1 MADGSITIDARL
13 NKKGA
18 ESDLKALQAKV
29 KSTSKQIGDLDK
41 QLNSAQTKRS
51 ALGDSLNQA
60 RQNADDTAVA
70 LEKVNA
76 QLENVKKSHLADIK
90 SEYPGLSDS
99 KVQDVLKSRMEGETS
114 LLNQNQKL
122 LDDLEKQ
129 DAKVAEI
136 ESDYNAQGDAIS
148 GLQKRHAALTAQLN
162 QENDAVNQQKSLIQH
177 LSGEDDMQAYFNKQ
191 ADAIESSFAKIEN
204 RQNKAY
210 GTVDESAT
218 QHAERIVADTKKAV
232 NAQDKAAQAAE
243 NRAARERAAAKSPK
257 GSSVPASS
265 SSAGLL
271 SGRITGLNKAL
282 SGTLNNALRTVGGLG
297 ARVFDTLQRAVDGL
311 RAKLTQSSKNL
322 AKFRN
327 RLMSIV
333 SGALVFNLISAGLR
347 KTTEWMGSAAL
358 SSATLRAALGNL
370 QGAASTAAAPLLQAI
385 LPALTAIANA
395 AATAFYYIAQ
405 LVSFLTGKSIGAS
418 KSAAKAM
425 GKYAKAAK
433 SAGSAADGALAK
445 FDELDVL
452 DKNSG
457 GGAGAITPNYDFN
470 TDNPFLD
477 EILQA
482 IKDGDWYG
490 VGQLI
495 GEKLRD
501 SLNTI
506 PWPDIQDKARA
517 WATNIANCIN
527 GFIEVPGLWEAIG
540 HTVAQG
546 LNTALIF
553 ADTLMQGIHWDSLG
567 AGIARGLTTAVAELD
582 WPLLGRVLTDGMRAA
597 ILTLYGF
604 VQTYTGWADLGN
616 SIAACI
622 NSAIANIPWMEA
634 GLGLSGFV
642 IGLLNTLIAAVQ
654 GTDWTTLGQNIVSMI
669 GAIDWVGLF
678 SAMGTLAIDVLQAIN
693 GIIDQVDWGAVGQ
706 KIMECIEAVDWAG
719 ILSQLG
725 EIINNLW
732 PMLMT
737 IIGASLLPIIGGF
750 VIDSVLAEL
759 SKQVGI
765 MGVQLLGKIAG
776 WIVGTMLPTIL
787 SGLTALI
794 TAIVSAIG
802 LWPATIIAVLLILGA
817 AVFACLAAHWD
828 EIKQKLGETLDNLQ
842 EKVHSAGE
850 KIKEIWDALWLV
862 VKLIGMQLWEDIT
875 QGWND
880 FWTNIGTALDSA
892 AADIQQGWN
901 DAWTAVSDFVS
912 DIWEGITD
920 TIETAINGIIG
931 LVNGMISAIVG
942 GVNGVISVLNGFG
955 FDVPEWAQ
963 DKLGVERVGFNIDP
977 ITAPQIPYLAQ
988 GAVIPA
994 NHEFL
999 AVLGDQTNGTNIEA
1013 PLATIQQAL
1022 AEVMEAYT
1030 GQQDITI
1037 KFAASGGLE
1046 QLVRL
1051 LKPYIDKEENRRGA
1065 KLVTGGVY

>member
-90 SEYPGLSDS
+90 SDYPGLSDS

-257 GSSVPASS
+257 GSSVPGSS

-322 AKFRN
+322 ASFRN

-370 QGAASTAAAPLLQAI
+370 QGAASTAAAPLLQAL
-385 LPALTAIANA
+385 LPALAAIANA

-501 SLNTI
+501 SLNAI

-597 ILTLYGF
+597 ILTLYSF

-642 IGLLNTLIAAVQ
+642 VGLLHTLIATVQ
-654 GTDWTTLGQNIVSMI
+654 GTDWTALGQNIVSMVS
-669 GAIDWVGLF
+669 AIDWVGLF
-678 SAMGTLAIDVLQAIN
+678 SSMGTLAIDVLQAIN
-693 GIIDQVDWGAVGQ
+693 GILDQVDWGAVGQ
-706 KIMECIEAVDWAG
+706 KIMECLEAVDWAG

-725 EIINNLW
+725 EIINNNW
-732 PMLMT
+732 PLLLA
-737 IIGASLLPIIGGF
+737 ILGAAILPQISTF
-750 VIDSVLAEL
+750 
-759 SKQVGI
+759 
-765 MGVQLLGKIAG
+765 
-776 WIVGTMLPTIL
+776 IL
-787 SGLTALI
+787 STVLGTVLNALAVFI
-794 TAIVSAIG
+794 ASVVASIG
-802 LWPATIIAVLLILGA
+802 LWPLLLVA
-817 AVFACLAAHWD
+817 AVSVILAAIIETLRKHGD
-828 EIKQKLGETLDNLQ
+828 DIRAGVDKFGETIADIIR
-842 EKVHSAGE
+842 SAGE

-942 GVNGVISVLNGFG
+942 GVNGVIGVLNGFG

-963 DKLGVERVGFNIDP
+963 DKLGVERVGFNINP

-1037 KFAASGGLE
+1037 RFAGDLA
-1046 QLVRL
+1046 QLARV

>member
-90 SEYPGLSDS
+90 SDYPGLSDS

-257 GSSVPASS
+257 GSSVPGSS

-322 AKFRN
+322 ASFRN

-418 KSAAKAM
+418 QGAAKAM

-452 DKNSG
+452 DKNSGG

-501 SLNTI
+501 SLNAI
-506 PWPDIQDKARA
+506 PWPDIQDKART

-527 GFIEVPGLWEAIG
+527 GFIEVPGLWEAVG

-567 AGIARGLTTAVAELD
+567 AGLARGITTAVAELD

-597 ILTLYGF
+597 ILTLYSF

-642 IGLLNTLIAAVQ
+642 VGLLHTLIATVQ
-654 GTDWTTLGQNIVSMI
+654 GTDWTALGQNIVSMVS
-669 GAIDWVGLF
+669 AIDWVGLF

-693 GIIDQVDWGAVGQ
+693 GILDQVDWGAVGQ

-725 EIINNLW
+725 EIINNNW
-732 PMLMT
+732 PLLLA
-737 IIGASLLPIIGGF
+737 ILGAALLPQISTF
-750 VIDSVLAEL
+750 
-759 SKQVGI
+759 
-765 MGVQLLGKIAG
+765 
-776 WIVGTMLPTIL
+776 IL
-787 SGLTALI
+787 STVLGAVLNALAVFI
-794 TAIVSAIG
+794 ASVVASIG
-802 LWPATIIAVLLILGA
+802 LWPLLLVA
-817 AVFACLAAHWD
+817 AVSVILAAIIETLRKHGD
-828 EIKQKLGETLDNLQ
+828 DIRAGVDKFGETIADIIR
-842 EKVHSAGE
+842 SAGE
-850 KIKEIWDALWLV
+850 KVKEIWNGLWLT

-931 LVNGMISAIVG
+931 LVNGMISAIVD
-942 GVNGVISVLNGFG
+942 GVNGVIGVLNGFG

-963 DKLGVERVGFNIDP
+963 DKLGVGRVGFNIDP

-1037 KFAASGGLE
+1037 RFAGDLA
-1046 QLVRL
+1046 QLARV

>member
-122 LDDLEKQ
+122 LNDLEKQ

-218 QHAERIVADTKKAV
+218 QHAERIVAETQKAV

-243 NRAARERAAAKSPK
+243 SRAAREHAIAAKSPK
-257 GSSVPASS
+257 GSSVPGSS
-265 SSAGLL
+265 GSAGLL

-282 SGTLNNALRTVGGLG
+282 SGTLNNALRTVGGIG
-297 ARVFDTLQRAVDGL
+297 TRVFGTLQQAVDGL

-358 SSATLRAALGNL
+358 SSATLRAALGSL

-418 KSAAKAM
+418 QSAAKAM

-501 SLNTI
+501 SLNAI

-597 ILTLYGF
+597 ILTLYSF

-642 IGLLNTLIAAVQ
+642 VGLLHTLIATVQ
-654 GTDWTTLGQNIVSMI
+654 GTDWTALGQNIVSMVS
-669 GAIDWVGLF
+669 AIDWVGLF

-693 GIIDQVDWGAVGQ
+693 GILGQVDWGAVGQ
-706 KIMECIEAVDWAG
+706 KIMDCIEAVDWAG

-725 EIINNLW
+725 EIINNNW
-732 PMLMT
+732 PLLLA
-737 IIGASLLPIIGGF
+737 ILGAALLPQISTFI
-750 VIDSVLAEL
+750 L
-759 SKQVGI
+759 ST
-765 MGVQLLGKIAG
+765 LLGAVLNALAVFIAS
-776 WIVGTMLPTIL
+776 VVA
-787 SGLTALI
+787 S
-794 TAIVSAIG
+794 IG
-802 LWPATIIAVLLILGA
+802 LWPLLLVA
-817 AVFACLAAHWD
+817 AVSVILAAIIETLRKHGD
-828 EIKQKLGETLDNLQ
+828 DIRAGVDKFGETIADIIR
-842 EKVHSAGE
+842 SAGE
-850 KIKEIWDALWLV
+850 KVKEIWNGLWLT

-880 FWTNIGTALDSA
+880 FWANIGTALDSA

-942 GVNGVISVLNGFG
+942 GVNGVIGVLNGFG

-1037 KFAASGGLE
+1037 RFAGDLA
-1046 QLVRL
+1046 QLARV

>member
-90 SEYPGLSDS
+90 SDYPGLSDS

-148 GLQKRHAALTAQLN
+148 GLQKRHAALTSQLN

-257 GSSVPASS
+257 GSSVPGSS
-265 SSAGLL
+265 SSARLL

-297 ARVFDTLQRAVDGL
+297 ARVFDTLQRAIDGL

-501 SLNTI
+501 SLNAI

-597 ILTLYGF
+597 ILTLYSF

-642 IGLLNTLIAAVQ
+642 VGLLHTLIATVQ
-654 GTDWTTLGQNIVSMI
+654 GTDWTALGQNIVSMVS
-669 GAIDWVGLF
+669 AIDWVGLF

-693 GIIDQVDWGAVGQ
+693 SILDQVDWDAVGQ
-706 KIMECIEAVDWAG
+706 KIMACIEVVDWAG

-725 EIINNLW
+725 EIINNNW
-732 PMLMT
+732 PLLLA
-737 IIGASLLPIIGGF
+737 ILGAALLPQISTF
-750 VIDSVLAEL
+750 
-759 SKQVGI
+759 
-765 MGVQLLGKIAG
+765 
-776 WIVGTMLPTIL
+776 IL
-787 SGLTALI
+787 STVLGTVLNALAVFI
-794 TAIVSAIG
+794 ASVVASIG
-802 LWPATIIAVLLILGA
+802 LWPLLLVA
-817 AVFACLAAHWD
+817 AVSVILAAIIETLRKHGD
-828 EIKQKLGETLDNLQ
+828 DIRAGVDKFGETIADIIR
-842 EKVHSAGE
+842 SAGE
-850 KIKEIWDALWLV
+850 KVKEIWNGLWLT

-931 LVNGMISAIVG
+931 LVNSMISAIVG

-1037 KFAASGGLE
+1037 RFAGDLA
-1046 QLVRL
+1046 QLARV

>member
-218 QHAERIVADTKKAV
+218 QHAERIVAETQKAV

-243 NRAARERAAAKSPK
+243 SRAAREHAIAAKSPK
-257 GSSVPASS
+257 GSSVPGSS
-265 SSAGLL
+265 GSAGLL

-297 ARVFDTLQRAVDGL
+297 ARVFGTLQRAVDGL

-347 KTTEWMGSAAL
+347 KITEWMGSAAL

-418 KSAAKAM
+418 QSASKAM

-452 DKNSG
+452 DKNNG

-477 EILQA
+477 EIMQA

-501 SLNTI
+501 SLNAI

-517 WATNIANCIN
+517 WAANIANCIN

-553 ADTLMQGIHWDSLG
+553 ADTLVQGIHWDSLG

-597 ILTLYGF
+597 ILTLYSF
-604 VQTYTGWADLGN
+604 VQTYTGWADLGS

-642 IGLLNTLIAAVQ
+642 VGLLHTLIATVQ
-654 GTDWTTLGQNIVSMI
+654 GTDWTALGQNIVSMVS
-669 GAIDWVGLF
+669 AIDWVGLF

-693 GIIDQVDWGAVGQ
+693 GILNQVDWGAVGQ

-719 ILSQLG
+719 VLSQLG
-725 EIINNLW
+725 EIINNNW
-732 PMLMT
+732 PLLLA
-737 IIGASLLPIIGGF
+737 ILGAALLPQISTF
-750 VIDSVLAEL
+750 
-759 SKQVGI
+759 
-765 MGVQLLGKIAG
+765 
-776 WIVGTMLPTIL
+776 IL
-787 SGLTALI
+787 STVLGAVLNALAVFI
-794 TAIVSAIG
+794 ASVVASIG
-802 LWPATIIAVLLILGA
+802 LWPLLLVA
-817 AVFACLAAHWD
+817 AVSVILAAIIETLRKHGD
-828 EIKQKLGETLDNLQ
+828 DIRAGVDKFGETIADIIR
-842 EKVHSAGE
+842 SAGE
-850 KIKEIWDALWLV
+850 KVKEIWNGLWLT

-892 AADIQQGWN
+892 VADIQQGWN

-931 LVNGMISAIVG
+931 LVNGMISAIVD
-942 GVNGVISVLNGFG
+942 GVNGVIGVLNGFG

-1037 KFAASGGLE
+1037 RFAGDLA
-1046 QLVRL
+1046 QLARV

>member
-90 SEYPGLSDS
+90 SDYPGLSDS

-148 GLQKRHAALTAQLN
+148 GLQKRHAALTSQLN

-257 GSSVPASS
+257 GSSVPGSS
-265 SSAGLL
+265 SSARLL

-370 QGAASTAAAPLLQAI
+370 QGAASTAAAPLLQAL

-501 SLNTI
+501 SLNAI
-506 PWPDIQDKARA
+506 PWPDIHDKARA

-527 GFIEVPGLWEAIG
+527 GFIEVPGLWEAVG

-567 AGIARGLTTAVAELD
+567 AGLARGITTAVAELD

-597 ILTLYGF
+597 ILTLYSF

-642 IGLLNTLIAAVQ
+642 VGLLHTLIATVQ
-654 GTDWTTLGQNIVSMI
+654 GTDWTALGQNIVSMVS
-669 GAIDWVGLF
+669 AIDWVGLF

-693 GIIDQVDWGAVGQ
+693 GILDQVDWGAVGQ
-706 KIMECIEAVDWAG
+706 KIMECIEVVDWAG

-725 EIINNLW
+725 EIINNNW
-732 PMLMT
+732 PLLLA
-737 IIGASLLPIIGGF
+737 ILGAALLPQISTF
-750 VIDSVLAEL
+750 
-759 SKQVGI
+759 
-765 MGVQLLGKIAG
+765 
-776 WIVGTMLPTIL
+776 IL
-787 SGLTALI
+787 STVLGTVLNALAVFI
-794 TAIVSAIG
+794 ASVVASIG
-802 LWPATIIAVLLILGA
+802 LWPLLLVA
-817 AVFACLAAHWD
+817 AVSVILAAIIETLRKHGD
-828 EIKQKLGETLDNLQ
+828 DIRAGVDKFGETIADIIR
-842 EKVHSAGE
+842 SAGE
-850 KIKEIWDALWLV
+850 KVKEIWNGLWLT

-912 DIWEGITD
+912 DIWQGITD

-931 LVNGMISAIVG
+931 LVNSMISAIVG

-988 GAVIPA
+988 GTVIPA

-1037 KFAASGGLE
+1037 RFAGDLA
-1046 QLVRL
+1046 QLARV

>member
-1 MADGSITIDARL
+1 MAENTIVIDARI

-18 ESDLKALQAKV
+18 EADLKSLQASAKNTAARI
-29 KSTSKQIGDLDK
+29 KDLGKQI
-41 QLNSAQTKRS
+41 NTAQTTRNKLKDQLD
-51 ALGDSLNQA
+51 AA
-60 RQNADDTAVA
+60 TKTADETAVA
-70 LEKVNA
+70 LDKINA
-76 QLENVKKSHLADIK
+76 RLDAAQHSKFGITSEEDVQLSNQLAAKLQQQDDKAGSIRANY
-90 SEYPGLSDS
+90 EA
-99 KVQDVLKSRMEGETS
+99 QDVALRN
-114 LLNQNQKL
+114 LQ
-122 LDDLEKQ
+122 
-129 DAKVAEI
+129 
-136 ESDYNAQGDAIS
+136 AQ
-148 GLQKRHAALTAQLN
+148 HTALTAQLD
-162 QENDAVNQQKSLIQH
+162 QENTAVERQKDLIQH
-177 LSGEDDMQAYFNKQ
+177 ITGDDEMQKYFNKQ
-191 ADAIESSFAKIEN
+191 AAAVEESFSKIEE

-210 GTVDESAT
+210 GTADETAT

-243 NRAARERAAAKSPK
+243 NRAARERAAAAGTSSPAK
-257 GSSVPASS
+257 PTSGSPLRGA
-265 SSAGLL
+265 
-271 SGRITGLNKAL
+271 SGRVGSLTRAL
-282 SGTLNNALRTVGGLG
+282 SGALSNALRTVGGLG
-297 ARVFDTLQRAVDGL
+297 ARVFGTLQRAVDGV

-322 AKFRN
+322 ASFRN
-327 RLMSIV
+327 RLMGIV
-333 SGALVFNLISAGLR
+333 SGALVFNLISVGLR
-347 KTTEWMGSAAL
+347 KATEWMGSAAL

-370 QGAASTAAAPLLQAI
+370 QGAASTAAAPLLQAL

-405 LVSFLTGKSIGAS
+405 LVAFLTGKSIGAS

-501 SLNTI
+501 SLNAI

-597 ILTLYGF
+597 ILTLYSF
-604 VQTYTGWADLGN
+604 VQTYEGWADLGN
-616 SIAACI
+616 SIAACL
-622 NSAIANIPWMEA
+622 NSAIANIPWTEA

-642 IGLLNTLIAAVQ
+642 IGLLNTLIATVQ
-654 GTDWTTLGQNIVSMI
+654 GTDWTVLGQNIVSMI
-669 GAIDWVGLF
+669 SAIDWAGLF
-678 SAMGTLAIDVLQAIN
+678 STLSTLALSILEAANNIL
-693 GIIDQVDWGAVGQ
+693 GQVDWNAVGE
-706 KIMECIEAVDWAG
+706 KIKECLEAVDWAG

-725 EIINNLW
+725 EFINNNW
-732 PMLMT
+732 PLLLAVL
-737 IIGASLLPIIGGF
+737 GAALLPQISTF
-750 VIDSVLAEL
+750 
-759 SKQVGI
+759 
-765 MGVQLLGKIAG
+765 
-776 WIVGTMLPTIL
+776 IL
-787 SGLTALI
+787 STVLGAVLTALAGFI
-794 TAIVSAIG
+794 ASVVAAIG
-802 LWPATIIAVLLILGA
+802 LWPLLLVTAVSVILVAII
-817 AVFACLAAHWD
+817 
-828 EIKQKLGETLDNLQ
+828 ETLRKHGDDIRTGVDKFGENIADIIR
-842 EKVHSAGE
+842 SAGE
-850 KIKEIWDALWLV
+850 KVKEIWNGLWLT
-862 VKLIGMQLWEDIT
+862 VKLIGMQLWEDIQ

-931 LVNGMISAIVG
+931 LVNGMISAIVA
-942 GVNGVISVLNGFG
+942 GVNGVIGVLNGFG

-963 DKLGVERVGFNIDP
+963 DKLGVGRVGFNIDP

-1037 KFAASGGLE
+1037 RFAGDLA
-1046 QLVRL
+1046 QLARV

>member
-162 QENDAVNQQKSLIQH
+162 QEKDAVNQQKSLIQH

-218 QHAERIVADTKKAV
+218 QHAERIVAETQKAV

-243 NRAARERAAAKSPK
+243 SRAAREHAIAAKSPK
-257 GSSVPASS
+257 GSSVPGSS
-265 SSAGLL
+265 GSAGLL

-297 ARVFDTLQRAVDGL
+297 ARVFGTLQRAVDGL

-347 KTTEWMGSAAL
+347 KITEWMGSAAL

-418 KSAAKAM
+418 QSAAKAM

-477 EILQA
+477 EIMQA

-501 SLNTI
+501 SLNAI

-553 ADTLMQGIHWDSLG
+553 ADTLAQGIHWNSLG

-597 ILTLYGF
+597 ILTLYSF
-604 VQTYTGWADLGN
+604 VQTYAGWADLGN

-642 IGLLNTLIAAVQ
+642 IGLLNTLIATVQ
-654 GTDWTTLGQNIVSMI
+654 GTDWTALGQNIVSMVST
-669 GAIDWVGLF
+669 IDWVGLF

-693 GIIDQVDWGAVGQ
+693 GILDQVDWGAVGQ
-706 KIMECIEAVDWAG
+706 KIIECIEAVDWAG

-725 EIINNLW
+725 EIINNNW
-732 PMLMT
+732 PLLLA
-737 IIGASLLPIIGGF
+737 ILGAALLPQISTF
-750 VIDSVLAEL
+750 
-759 SKQVGI
+759 
-765 MGVQLLGKIAG
+765 
-776 WIVGTMLPTIL
+776 IL
-787 SGLTALI
+787 STVLGTVLNALAVFI
-794 TAIVSAIG
+794 ASVVASIG
-802 LWPATIIAVLLILGA
+802 LWPLLLVA
-817 AVFACLAAHWD
+817 AVSVILAAIIETLRKHGD
-828 EIKQKLGETLDNLQ
+828 DIRAGVDKFGETIADIIR
-842 EKVHSAGE
+842 SAGE

-931 LVNGMISAIVG
+931 LVNSMISAIVG
-942 GVNGVISVLNGFG
+942 GVNGVIGVLNGFG

-1037 KFAASGGLE
+1037 RFAGDLA
-1046 QLVRL
+1046 QLARV

>member
-122 LDDLEKQ
+122 LNDLEKQ

-218 QHAERIVADTKKAV
+218 QHAERIVAETQKAV

-243 NRAARERAAAKSPK
+243 SRAAREHAIAAKSPK
-257 GSSVPASS
+257 GSSVPGSS
-265 SSAGLL
+265 GSAGLL

-282 SGTLNNALRTVGGLG
+282 SGTLNNALRTVGGIG
-297 ARVFDTLQRAVDGL
+297 TRVFGTLQQAVDGL

-358 SSATLRAALGNL
+358 SSATLRAALGSL

-418 KSAAKAM
+418 QSAAKAM

-501 SLNTI
+501 SLNAI

-597 ILTLYGF
+597 ILALYSF

-642 IGLLNTLIAAVQ
+642 VGLLHTLIATVQ
-654 GTDWTTLGQNIVSMI
+654 GTDWTALGQNIVSMVST
-669 GAIDWVGLF
+669 IDWVGLF

-693 GIIDQVDWGAVGQ
+693 GILDQVDWGAVGQ

-725 EIINNLW
+725 EIINNNW
-732 PMLMT
+732 PLLLA
-737 IIGASLLPIIGGF
+737 ILGAALLPQISTF
-750 VIDSVLAEL
+750 
-759 SKQVGI
+759 
-765 MGVQLLGKIAG
+765 
-776 WIVGTMLPTIL
+776 IL
-787 SGLTALI
+787 STVLGAVLNALAVFI
-794 TAIVSAIG
+794 ASVVASIG
-802 LWPATIIAVLLILGA
+802 LWPLLLVA
-817 AVFACLAAHWD
+817 AVSVILAAIIETLRKHGD
-828 EIKQKLGETLDNLQ
+828 DIRAGVDKFGETIADIIR
-842 EKVHSAGE
+842 SAGE
-850 KIKEIWDALWLV
+850 KVKEIWNGLWLT

-892 AADIQQGWN
+892 VADIQRGWN

-942 GVNGVISVLNGFG
+942 GVNGVIGVLNGFG

-1037 KFAASGGLE
+1037 RFAGDLA
-1046 QLVRL
+1046 QLARV

>member
-122 LDDLEKQ
+122 LNDLEKQ

-218 QHAERIVADTKKAV
+218 QHAERIVAETQKAV
-232 NAQDKAAQAAE
+232 SAQDKAAQAAE
-243 NRAARERAAAKSPK
+243 SRAAREHAIAAKSPK
-257 GSSVPASS
+257 GSSVPGSS
-265 SSAGLL
+265 GPAGLL

-282 SGTLNNALRTVGGLG
+282 SGTINNALRTVGGLG
-297 ARVFDTLQRAVDGL
+297 ARVFGTLQRAVDGL

-347 KTTEWMGSAAL
+347 KITEWMGSAAL

-370 QGAASTAAAPLLQAI
+370 QGAASTAAAPLLQALI
-385 LPALTAIANA
+385 PALTAIANA

-418 KSAAKAM
+418 QSAAKAM
-425 GKYAKAAK
+425 SKYAKAAK

-477 EILQA
+477 EIMQA
-482 IKDGDWYG
+482 VKDGDWYG

-501 SLNTI
+501 SLNAI

-597 ILTLYGF
+597 ILTLYSF

-622 NSAIANIPWMEA
+622 NSAIANIPWTEA

-642 IGLLNTLIAAVQ
+642 VGLLHTLIATVQ
-654 GTDWTTLGQNIVSMI
+654 GTDWTALGQNIVSMVST
-669 GAIDWVGLF
+669 IDWVGLF

-693 GIIDQVDWGAVGQ
+693 GILDQVDWGAVGQ

-725 EIINNLW
+725 EIINNNW
-732 PMLMT
+732 PLLLA
-737 IIGASLLPIIGGF
+737 ILGAALLPQISTF
-750 VIDSVLAEL
+750 
-759 SKQVGI
+759 
-765 MGVQLLGKIAG
+765 
-776 WIVGTMLPTIL
+776 IL
-787 SGLTALI
+787 STVLGAVLNALAVFI
-794 TAIVSAIG
+794 ASVVASIG
-802 LWPATIIAVLLILGA
+802 LWPLLLVA
-817 AVFACLAAHWD
+817 AVSVILAAIIETLRKHGD
-828 EIKQKLGETLDNLQ
+828 DIRAGVDKFGETIADIIR
-842 EKVHSAGE
+842 SAGE
-850 KIKEIWDALWLV
+850 KVKEIWNGLWLT

-880 FWTNIGTALDSA
+880 FWINIGTALDSA
-892 AADIQQGWN
+892 VADIQRGWN

-942 GVNGVISVLNGFG
+942 GVNGVIGVLNGFG

-1037 KFAASGGLE
+1037 RFAGDLA
-1046 QLVRL
+1046 QLARV

>member
-129 DAKVAEI
+129 DTKVAEI

-210 GTVDESAT
+210 GTIDESAT

-257 GSSVPASS
+257 GSSVPGSS

-418 KSAAKAM
+418 QSAAKAM

-495 GEKLRD
+495 GERLRD
-501 SLNTI
+501 SLNAI

-546 LNTALIF
+546 LNTALTF

-567 AGIARGLTTAVAELD
+567 AGLARGLTTAVAELD

-597 ILTLYGF
+597 ILTLYSF

-642 IGLLNTLIAAVQ
+642 VGLLHTLIATVQ
-654 GTDWTTLGQNIVSMI
+654 GTDWTALGQNIVSMVS
-669 GAIDWVGLF
+669 AIDWVGLF

-693 GIIDQVDWGAVGQ
+693 GILDQVDWGAVGQ

-725 EIINNLW
+725 EIINNNW
-732 PMLMT
+732 PLLLA
-737 IIGASLLPIIGGF
+737 ILGAALLPQISTF
-750 VIDSVLAEL
+750 
-759 SKQVGI
+759 
-765 MGVQLLGKIAG
+765 
-776 WIVGTMLPTIL
+776 IL
-787 SGLTALI
+787 STVLGTVLNALAVFI
-794 TAIVSAIG
+794 ASVVASIG
-802 LWPATIIAVLLILGA
+802 LWPLLLVA
-817 AVFACLAAHWD
+817 AVSVILAAIIETLRKHGD
-828 EIKQKLGETLDNLQ
+828 DIRAGVDKFGETIADIIR
-842 EKVHSAGE
+842 SAGE
-850 KIKEIWDALWLV
+850 KIKAIWDALWLV
-862 VKLIGMQLWEDIT
+862 VKLIGMQLWEDIQ

-1037 KFAASGGLE
+1037 RFAGDLA
-1046 QLVRL
+1046 QLARV

>member
-90 SEYPGLSDS
+90 SDYPGLSDS

-257 GSSVPASS
+257 GSSVPGSS

-322 AKFRN
+322 ASFRN

-370 QGAASTAAAPLLQAI
+370 QGAASTAAAPLLQAL

-501 SLNTI
+501 SLNAI
-506 PWPDIQDKARA
+506 PWPDIHDKARA

-527 GFIEVPGLWEAIG
+527 GFIEVPGLWEAVG

-567 AGIARGLTTAVAELD
+567 AGLARGITTAVAELD

-597 ILTLYGF
+597 ILTLYSF

-642 IGLLNTLIAAVQ
+642 VGLLHTLIATVQ
-654 GTDWTTLGQNIVSMI
+654 GTDWTALGQNIVSMVS
-669 GAIDWVGLF
+669 AIDWVGLF

-693 GIIDQVDWGAVGQ
+693 SILDQVDWDAVGQ
-706 KIMECIEAVDWAG
+706 KIMACIEVVDWAG

-732 PMLMT
+732 PLLLA
-737 IIGASLLPIIGGF
+737 ILGAALLPQISTF
-750 VIDSVLAEL
+750 
-759 SKQVGI
+759 
-765 MGVQLLGKIAG
+765 
-776 WIVGTMLPTIL
+776 IL
-787 SGLTALI
+787 STVLGTVLNALAVFI
-794 TAIVSAIG
+794 ASVVASIG
-802 LWPATIIAVLLILGA
+802 LWPLLLVA
-817 AVFACLAAHWD
+817 AVSVILAAIIETLRKHGD
-828 EIKQKLGETLDNLQ
+828 DIRAGVDKFGETIADIIR
-842 EKVHSAGE
+842 SAGE
-850 KIKEIWDALWLV
+850 KVKEIWNGLWLT

-931 LVNGMISAIVG
+931 LVNSMISAIVG

-1037 KFAASGGLE
+1037 RFAGDLA
-1046 QLVRL
+1046 QLARV

>member
-162 QENDAVNQQKSLIQH
+162 QEKDAVNQQKSLIQH

-218 QHAERIVADTKKAV
+218 QHAERIVAETQKAV

-243 NRAARERAAAKSPK
+243 SRAAREHAIAAKSPK
-257 GSSVPASS
+257 GSSVPGSS
-265 SSAGLL
+265 GSAGLL

-297 ARVFDTLQRAVDGL
+297 ARVFGTLQRAVDGL

-347 KTTEWMGSAAL
+347 KITEWMGSAAL

-418 KSAAKAM
+418 QSAAKAM

-477 EILQA
+477 EIMQA
-482 IKDGDWYG
+482 IKDSDWYG

-501 SLNTI
+501 SLNAI

-597 ILTLYGF
+597 ILTLYSF

-622 NSAIANIPWMEA
+622 NSAIANIPWTEA

-642 IGLLNTLIAAVQ
+642 VGLLHTLIATVQ
-654 GTDWTTLGQNIVSMI
+654 GTDWTALGQNIVSMVST
-669 GAIDWVGLF
+669 IDWVGLF

-693 GIIDQVDWGAVGQ
+693 GILDQVDWGAVGQ

-725 EIINNLW
+725 EIINNNW
-732 PMLMT
+732 PLLLA
-737 IIGASLLPIIGGF
+737 ILGAALLPQISTF
-750 VIDSVLAEL
+750 
-759 SKQVGI
+759 
-765 MGVQLLGKIAG
+765 
-776 WIVGTMLPTIL
+776 IL
-787 SGLTALI
+787 STVLGAVLNALAVFI
-794 TAIVSAIG
+794 ASVVASIG
-802 LWPATIIAVLLILGA
+802 LWPLLLVA
-817 AVFACLAAHWD
+817 AVSVILAAIIETLRKHGD
-828 EIKQKLGETLDNLQ
+828 DIRAGVDKFGETIADIIR
-842 EKVHSAGE
+842 SAGE
-850 KIKEIWDALWLV
+850 KVKEIWNGLWLT

-892 AADIQQGWN
+892 VADIQQGWN

-931 LVNGMISAIVG
+931 LVNGMISAIVD
-942 GVNGVISVLNGFG
+942 GVNGVIGVLNGFG

-1037 KFAASGGLE
+1037 RFAGDLA
-1046 QLVRL
+1046 QLARV

>member
-70 LEKVNA
+70 LEKVNV

-129 DAKVAEI
+129 DTKVAEI

-210 GTVDESAT
+210 GTIDESAT

-257 GSSVPASS
+257 GSSVPGSS

-311 RAKLTQSSKNL
+311 RAKLTQSNKNL
-322 AKFRN
+322 ASFRN

-457 GGAGAITPNYDFN
+457 GGAGAITPNYDFS

-501 SLNTI
+501 SLNAI

-567 AGIARGLTTAVAELD
+567 AGLARGLTTAVAELD

-597 ILTLYGF
+597 ILTLYSF

-642 IGLLNTLIAAVQ
+642 VGLLHTLIATVQ
-654 GTDWTTLGQNIVSMI
+654 GTDWTALGQNIVSMVS
-669 GAIDWVGLF
+669 AIDWVGLF

-693 GIIDQVDWGAVGQ
+693 GILDQVDWGAVGQ

-725 EIINNLW
+725 EIINNNW
-732 PMLMT
+732 PLLLA
-737 IIGASLLPIIGGF
+737 ILGAALLPQISTF
-750 VIDSVLAEL
+750 
-759 SKQVGI
+759 
-765 MGVQLLGKIAG
+765 
-776 WIVGTMLPTIL
+776 IL
-787 SGLTALI
+787 STVLGTVLNALAVFI
-794 TAIVSAIG
+794 ASVVASIG
-802 LWPATIIAVLLILGA
+802 LWPLLLVA
-817 AVFACLAAHWD
+817 AVSVILAAIIETLRKHGD
-828 EIKQKLGETLDNLQ
+828 DIRAGVDKFGETIADIIR
-842 EKVHSAGE
+842 SAGE

-931 LVNGMISAIVG
+931 LVNSMISAIVG
-942 GVNGVISVLNGFG
+942 GVNGVIGVLNGFG

-1037 KFAASGGLE
+1037 RFAGDLA
-1046 QLVRL
+1046 QLARV

>member
-90 SEYPGLSDS
+90 SDYPGLSDS

-148 GLQKRHAALTAQLN
+148 GLQKRHAALTSQLN

-257 GSSVPASS
+257 GSSVPGSS
-265 SSAGLL
+265 SSARLL

-501 SLNTI
+501 SLNAI

-597 ILTLYGF
+597 ILTLYSF

-642 IGLLNTLIAAVQ
+642 VGLLHTLIATVQ
-654 GTDWTTLGQNIVSMI
+654 GTDWTALGQNIVSMVS
-669 GAIDWVGLF
+669 AIDWVGLF

-693 GIIDQVDWGAVGQ
+693 SILDQVDWDAVGQ
-706 KIMECIEAVDWAG
+706 KIMECIEVVDWAG

-725 EIINNLW
+725 EIINNNW
-732 PMLMT
+732 PLLLA
-737 IIGASLLPIIGGF
+737 ILGAALLPQISTF
-750 VIDSVLAEL
+750 
-759 SKQVGI
+759 
-765 MGVQLLGKIAG
+765 
-776 WIVGTMLPTIL
+776 IL
-787 SGLTALI
+787 STVLGTVLNALAVFI
-794 TAIVSAIG
+794 ASVVASIG
-802 LWPATIIAVLLILGA
+802 LWPLLLVA
-817 AVFACLAAHWD
+817 AVSVILAAIIETLRKHGD
-828 EIKQKLGETLDNLQ
+828 DIRAGVDKFGETIADIIR
-842 EKVHSAGE
+842 SAGE
-850 KIKEIWDALWLV
+850 KVKEIWNGLWLT

-931 LVNGMISAIVG
+931 LVNSMISAIVG

-988 GAVIPA
+988 GTVIPA

-1037 KFAASGGLE
+1037 RFAGDLA
-1046 QLVRL
+1046 QLARV

>member
-162 QENDAVNQQKSLIQH
+162 QEKDAVNQQKSLIQH

-218 QHAERIVADTKKAV
+218 QHAERIVAETQKAV

-243 NRAARERAAAKSPK
+243 SRAAREHAIAAKSPK
-257 GSSVPASS
+257 GSSVPGSS
-265 SSAGLL
+265 GSAGLL

-297 ARVFDTLQRAVDGL
+297 ARVFGTLQRAVDGL

-347 KTTEWMGSAAL
+347 KITEWMGSAAL

-418 KSAAKAM
+418 QSAAKAM

-477 EILQA
+477 EIMQA

-501 SLNTI
+501 SLNAI

-597 ILTLYGF
+597 ILTLYSF

-622 NSAIANIPWMEA
+622 NSAIANIPWTEA

-642 IGLLNTLIAAVQ
+642 VGLLHTLIATVQ
-654 GTDWTTLGQNIVSMI
+654 GTDWTALGQNIVSMVS
-669 GAIDWVGLF
+669 AIDWVGLF

-693 GIIDQVDWGAVGQ
+693 GILDQVDWGAVGQ

-719 ILSQLG
+719 VLSQLG
-725 EIINNLW
+725 EIINNNW
-732 PMLMT
+732 PLLLA
-737 IIGASLLPIIGGF
+737 ILGAALLPQISTF
-750 VIDSVLAEL
+750 
-759 SKQVGI
+759 
-765 MGVQLLGKIAG
+765 
-776 WIVGTMLPTIL
+776 IL
-787 SGLTALI
+787 STVLGAVLNALAVFI
-794 TAIVSAIG
+794 TSVVASIG
-802 LWPATIIAVLLILGA
+802 LWPLLLVA
-817 AVFACLAAHWD
+817 AVSVILVAIIETLRKHGDDIRAGVDKF
-828 EIKQKLGETLDNLQ
+828 GETIADIIR
-842 EKVHSAGE
+842 SAGE
-850 KIKEIWDALWLV
+850 KVKEIWNGLWLT

-880 FWTNIGTALDSA
+880 FWANIGTALDSA

-931 LVNGMISAIVG
+931 LVNGMISAIVD
-942 GVNGVISVLNGFG
+942 GVNGVIGVLNGFG

-1037 KFAASGGLE
+1037 HFAGDLA
-1046 QLVRL
+1046 QLARV

>member
-90 SEYPGLSDS
+90 SDYPGLSDS

-257 GSSVPASS
+257 GSSVPGSS

-322 AKFRN
+322 ASFRN

-370 QGAASTAAAPLLQAI
+370 QGAASTAAAPLLQAL

-501 SLNTI
+501 SLNAI

-597 ILTLYGF
+597 ILTLYSF

-642 IGLLNTLIAAVQ
+642 VGLLHTLIATVQ
-654 GTDWTTLGQNIVSMI
+654 GTDWTALGQNIVSMVS
-669 GAIDWVGLF
+669 AIDWVGLF

-693 GIIDQVDWGAVGQ
+693 SILDQVDWDAVGQ
-706 KIMECIEAVDWAG
+706 KIMECIEVVDWAG

-725 EIINNLW
+725 EIINNNW
-732 PMLMT
+732 PLLLA
-737 IIGASLLPIIGGF
+737 ILGAALLPQISTF
-750 VIDSVLAEL
+750 
-759 SKQVGI
+759 
-765 MGVQLLGKIAG
+765 
-776 WIVGTMLPTIL
+776 IL
-787 SGLTALI
+787 STVLGTVLNALAVFI
-794 TAIVSAIG
+794 ASVVASIG
-802 LWPATIIAVLLILGA
+802 LWPLLLVA
-817 AVFACLAAHWD
+817 AVSVILAAIIETLRKHGD
-828 EIKQKLGETLDNLQ
+828 DIRAGVDKFGETIADIIR
-842 EKVHSAGE
+842 SAGE
-850 KIKEIWDALWLV
+850 KVKEIWNGLWLT

-931 LVNGMISAIVG
+931 LVNSMISAIVG

-1037 KFAASGGLE
+1037 RFAGDLA
-1046 QLVRL
+1046 QLARV

>member
-129 DAKVAEI
+129 DTKVAEI

-210 GTVDESAT
+210 GTIDESAT

-243 NRAARERAAAKSPK
+243 NRAARERAAAAGTSSPAK
-257 GSSVPASS
+257 PTSGNPLRGA
-265 SSAGLL
+265 
-271 SGRITGLNKAL
+271 SGRVGSLTRAL
-282 SGTLNNALRTVGGLG
+282 SGALSNALRTVGGLG
-297 ARVFDTLQRAVDGL
+297 ARVFGTLQRAVDGV

-322 AKFRN
+322 ASFRN
-327 RLMSIV
+327 RLMGIV

-347 KTTEWMGSAAL
+347 NATEWMGSAAL

-370 QGAASTAAAPLLQAI
+370 QGAASTAAAPLLQAL

-405 LVSFLTGKSIGAS
+405 LVAFLTGKSIGAS

-457 GGAGAITPNYDFN
+457 GGGAGAITPNYDFN

-501 SLNTI
+501 SLNAI

-597 ILTLYGF
+597 ILTLYSF
-604 VQTYTGWADLGN
+604 VQTYEGWADLGN
-616 SIAACI
+616 SIAACL
-622 NSAIANIPWMEA
+622 NSAIANIPWTEA

-654 GTDWTTLGQNIVSMI
+654 GTDWTTLGQNIVAMI
-669 GAIDWVGLF
+669 SAIDWVGLF
-678 SAMGTLAIDVLQAIN
+678 STLSTLALSILEAASNIL
-693 GIIDQVDWGAVGQ
+693 GQVDWNAVGE
-706 KIMECIEAVDWAG
+706 KVKECLEAVDWAG

-725 EIINNLW
+725 ELINNNW
-732 PMLMT
+732 PLLLA
-737 IIGASLLPIIGGF
+737 ILGAALLPQISTF
-750 VIDSVLAEL
+750 
-759 SKQVGI
+759 
-765 MGVQLLGKIAG
+765 
-776 WIVGTMLPTIL
+776 IL
-787 SGLTALI
+787 STVLGAVLTALAGFI
-794 TAIVSAIG
+794 ASVVAAIG
-802 LWPATIIAVLLILGA
+802 LWPLLLVTAVSVILVAIIETLRKHGDDIRAGVDK
-817 AVFACLAAHWD
+817 F
-828 EIKQKLGETLDNLQ
+828 GETIADIIR
-842 EKVHSAGE
+842 SAGE
-850 KIKEIWDALWLV
+850 KVKEIWNGLWLT

-931 LVNGMISAIVG
+931 LVNSMISAIVG
-942 GVNGVISVLNGFG
+942 GVNGVIGVLNGFG

-1037 KFAASGGLE
+1037 RFAGDLA
-1046 QLVRL
+1046 QLARV

>member
-122 LDDLEKQ
+122 LNDLEKQ

-218 QHAERIVADTKKAV
+218 QHAERIVAETQKAV

-243 NRAARERAAAKSPK
+243 SRAAREHAIAAKSPK
-257 GSSVPASS
+257 GSSVPGSS
-265 SSAGLL
+265 GSAGLL

-282 SGTLNNALRTVGGLG
+282 SGTLNNALRTVGGIG
-297 ARVFDTLQRAVDGL
+297 TRVFGTLQQAVDGL

-358 SSATLRAALGNL
+358 SSATLRAALGSL

-418 KSAAKAM
+418 QSAAKAM

-501 SLNTI
+501 SLNAI

-597 ILTLYGF
+597 ILTLYSF

-642 IGLLNTLIAAVQ
+642 VGLLHTLIATVQ
-654 GTDWTTLGQNIVSMI
+654 GTDWTALGQNIVSMVS
-669 GAIDWVGLF
+669 AIDWVGLF

-693 GIIDQVDWGAVGQ
+693 GILGQVDWGAVGQ

-719 ILSQLG
+719 VLSQLG
-725 EIINNLW
+725 EIINNNW
-732 PMLMT
+732 PLLLA
-737 IIGASLLPIIGGF
+737 ILGAALLPQISTF
-750 VIDSVLAEL
+750 
-759 SKQVGI
+759 
-765 MGVQLLGKIAG
+765 
-776 WIVGTMLPTIL
+776 IL
-787 SGLTALI
+787 STVLGAVLNALAVFI
-794 TAIVSAIG
+794 ASVVASIG
-802 LWPATIIAVLLILGA
+802 LWPLLLVA
-817 AVFACLAAHWD
+817 AVSVILAAIIETLRKHGD
-828 EIKQKLGETLDNLQ
+828 DIRAGVDKFGETIADIIR
-842 EKVHSAGE
+842 SAGE
-850 KIKEIWDALWLV
+850 KVKEIWNGLWLT

-892 AADIQQGWN
+892 VADIQQGWN

-931 LVNGMISAIVG
+931 LVNGMISAIVD
-942 GVNGVISVLNGFG
+942 GVNGVIGVLNGFG

-1037 KFAASGGLE
+1037 RFAGDLA
-1046 QLVRL
+1046 QLARV

>member
-76 QLENVKKSHLADIK
+76 QLENAKKSHLADIK

-122 LDDLEKQ
+122 LNDLEKQ

-218 QHAERIVADTKKAV
+218 QHAERIVAETQKAV

-243 NRAARERAAAKSPK
+243 SRAAREHAIAAKSPK
-257 GSSVPASS
+257 GSSVPGSS

-297 ARVFDTLQRAVDGL
+297 DRVFGTLQRAVDGV

-322 AKFRN
+322 ARFRN

-358 SSATLRAALGNL
+358 SSATLRAALGSL

-418 KSAAKAM
+418 QSAAKAM

-477 EILQA
+477 EIMQA

-501 SLNTI
+501 SLNAI

-597 ILTLYGF
+597 ILTLYSF

-642 IGLLNTLIAAVQ
+642 IGLLHTLIATVQ
-654 GTDWTTLGQNIVSMI
+654 GTDWTVLGQNIVSMVS
-669 GAIDWVGLF
+669 AIDWVGLF
-678 SAMGTLAIDVLQAIN
+678 SAMSTLAIDVLQAIN
-693 GIIDQVDWGAVGQ
+693 GTLNQVDWDAVGQ
-706 KIMECIEAVDWAG
+706 KIMECLEAVDWAG

-725 EIINNLW
+725 EIINNNW
-732 PMLMT
+732 PLLLAVL
-737 IIGASLLPIIGGF
+737 GAALLPQISTF
-750 VIDSVLAEL
+750 
-759 SKQVGI
+759 
-765 MGVQLLGKIAG
+765 
-776 WIVGTMLPTIL
+776 IL
-787 SGLTALI
+787 STVLGAVLKALAVFI
-794 TAIVSAIG
+794 ASVVASIG
-802 LWPATIIAVLLILGA
+802 LWPLLLVTAVAVIMTAIIETLRKHGDDIRAGVDK
-817 AVFACLAAHWD
+817 F
-828 EIKQKLGETLDNLQ
+828 GETIADIIR
-842 EKVHSAGE
+842 SAGE

-931 LVNGMISAIVG
+931 LVNGMISAIVA
-942 GVNGVISVLNGFG
+942 GVNGVIGVLNGFG

-1037 KFAASGGLE
+1037 RFAGDLA
-1046 QLVRL
+1046 QLARV

>member
-90 SEYPGLSDS
+90 SDYPGLSDS

-257 GSSVPASS
+257 GSSVPGSS

-322 AKFRN
+322 ASFRN

-347 KTTEWMGSAAL
+347 KTTEWMGSAVL

-370 QGAASTAAAPLLQAI
+370 QGAASTAAAPLLQAL
-385 LPALTAIANA
+385 LPALTAIASA

-457 GGAGAITPNYDFN
+457 GGGAGAITPNYDFN

-501 SLNTI
+501 SLNAI

-527 GFIEVPGLWEAIG
+527 GFIEVPGLWEAVG

-567 AGIARGLTTAVAELD
+567 AGLARGITTAVAELD

-597 ILTLYGF
+597 ILTLYSF

-642 IGLLNTLIAAVQ
+642 VGLLHTLIATVQ
-654 GTDWTTLGQNIVSMI
+654 GTDWTALGQNIVSMVS
-669 GAIDWVGLF
+669 AIDWVGLF

-693 GIIDQVDWGAVGQ
+693 GILDQVDWDAVGQ
-706 KIMECIEAVDWAG
+706 KIMECIEVVDWAG

-725 EIINNLW
+725 EIINNNW
-732 PMLMT
+732 PLLLA
-737 IIGASLLPIIGGF
+737 ILGAALLPQISTF
-750 VIDSVLAEL
+750 
-759 SKQVGI
+759 
-765 MGVQLLGKIAG
+765 
-776 WIVGTMLPTIL
+776 IL
-787 SGLTALI
+787 STVLGTVLNALAVFI
-794 TAIVSAIG
+794 ASVVASIG
-802 LWPATIIAVLLILGA
+802 LWPLLLVA
-817 AVFACLAAHWD
+817 AVSVILVAIIETLRKHGDDIRAGVDKF
-828 EIKQKLGETLDNLQ
+828 GETIADIIR
-842 EKVHSAGE
+842 SAGE
-850 KIKEIWDALWLV
+850 KVKEIWNGLWLT

-931 LVNGMISAIVG
+931 LVNSMISAIVG

-1037 KFAASGGLE
+1037 RFAGDLA
-1046 QLVRL
+1046 QLARV

>member
-122 LDDLEKQ
+122 LNDLEKQ

-218 QHAERIVADTKKAV
+218 QHAERIVAETQKAV

-243 NRAARERAAAKSPK
+243 SRAAREHAIAAKSPK
-257 GSSVPASS
+257 GSSVPGSS
-265 SSAGLL
+265 GSAGLL

-282 SGTLNNALRTVGGLG
+282 SGTLNNALRTVGGIG
-297 ARVFDTLQRAVDGL
+297 TRVFGTLQQAVDGL

-358 SSATLRAALGNL
+358 SSATLRAALGSL

-418 KSAAKAM
+418 QSAAKAM

-501 SLNTI
+501 SLNAI

-527 GFIEVPGLWEAIG
+527 GFIEVPGLWESIG

-597 ILTLYGF
+597 ILTLYSF

-642 IGLLNTLIAAVQ
+642 VGLLHTLIATVQ
-654 GTDWTTLGQNIVSMI
+654 GTDWTALGQNIVSMVSS
-669 GAIDWVGLF
+669 IDWVGLF

-693 GIIDQVDWGAVGQ
+693 GILDQVDWGVVGQ

-725 EIINNLW
+725 EIINNNW
-732 PMLMT
+732 PLLLA
-737 IIGASLLPIIGGF
+737 ILGAALLPQISTF
-750 VIDSVLAEL
+750 
-759 SKQVGI
+759 
-765 MGVQLLGKIAG
+765 
-776 WIVGTMLPTIL
+776 IL
-787 SGLTALI
+787 STVLGTVLNALAVFI
-794 TAIVSAIG
+794 ASVVASIG
-802 LWPATIIAVLLILGA
+802 LWPLLLVA
-817 AVFACLAAHWD
+817 AVSVILVAIIETLRKHGDDIRAGVDKF
-828 EIKQKLGETLDNLQ
+828 GETIADIIR
-842 EKVHSAGE
+842 SAGE

-892 AADIQQGWN
+892 VADIQQGWN

-912 DIWEGITD
+912 DIWEDITD

-942 GVNGVISVLNGFG
+942 GVNGVIGVLNGFG

-1037 KFAASGGLE
+1037 RFAGDLA
-1046 QLVRL
+1046 QLARV

>member
-76 QLENVKKSHLADIK
+76 QLENAKKSHLADIK

-122 LDDLEKQ
+122 LNDLEKQ

-218 QHAERIVADTKKAV
+218 QHAERIVAETQKAV

-243 NRAARERAAAKSPK
+243 SRAAREHAIAAKSPK
-257 GSSVPASS
+257 GSSVPGSS

-297 ARVFDTLQRAVDGL
+297 DRVFGTLQRAVDGV

-322 AKFRN
+322 ARFRN

-358 SSATLRAALGNL
+358 SSATLRAALGSL

-418 KSAAKAM
+418 QSAAKAM

-477 EILQA
+477 EIMQA

-501 SLNTI
+501 SLNAI

-567 AGIARGLTTAVAELD
+567 AGIARGLTTTVAELD

-597 ILTLYGF
+597 ILTLYSF

-642 IGLLNTLIAAVQ
+642 IGLLHTLIATVQ
-654 GTDWTTLGQNIVSMI
+654 GTDWTALGQNIVSMVS
-669 GAIDWVGLF
+669 AIDWVGLF
-678 SAMGTLAIDVLQAIN
+678 SAMSTLAIDVLQAIN
-693 GIIDQVDWGAVGQ
+693 GILNQVDWDAVGQ
-706 KIMECIEAVDWAG
+706 KIMECLEAVDWAG

-725 EIINNLW
+725 EIINNNW
-732 PMLMT
+732 PLLLAVL
-737 IIGASLLPIIGGF
+737 GAALLPQISTF
-750 VIDSVLAEL
+750 
-759 SKQVGI
+759 
-765 MGVQLLGKIAG
+765 
-776 WIVGTMLPTIL
+776 IL
-787 SGLTALI
+787 STVLGAVLKALAVFI
-794 TAIVSAIG
+794 ASVVASIG
-802 LWPATIIAVLLILGA
+802 LWPLLLVTAVAVIMTAIIETLRKHGDDIRAGVDK
-817 AVFACLAAHWD
+817 F
-828 EIKQKLGETLDNLQ
+828 GETIADIIR
-842 EKVHSAGE
+842 SAGE
-850 KIKEIWDALWLV
+850 KVKEIWNGLWLT

-880 FWTNIGTALDSA
+880 FWTNIGAALDSA
-892 AADIQQGWN
+892 VADIQRGWN

-942 GVNGVISVLNGFG
+942 GVNGVIGVLNGFG

-1037 KFAASGGLE
+1037 RFAGDLA
-1046 QLVRL
+1046 QLARV

>member
-90 SEYPGLSDS
+90 SDYPGLSDS

-257 GSSVPASS
+257 GSSVPGSS

-501 SLNTI
+501 SLNAI

-527 GFIEVPGLWEAIG
+527 GFIEVPGLWEAVG

-567 AGIARGLTTAVAELD
+567 AGLARGITTAVAELD

-597 ILTLYGF
+597 ILTLYSF

-642 IGLLNTLIAAVQ
+642 VGLLHTLIATVQ
-654 GTDWTTLGQNIVSMI
+654 GTDWTALGQNIVSMVS
-669 GAIDWVGLF
+669 AIDWVGLF

-693 GIIDQVDWGAVGQ
+693 GILDQVDWGAVGQ

-725 EIINNLW
+725 EIINNNW
-732 PMLMT
+732 PLLLA
-737 IIGASLLPIIGGF
+737 ILGAALLPQISTF
-750 VIDSVLAEL
+750 
-759 SKQVGI
+759 
-765 MGVQLLGKIAG
+765 
-776 WIVGTMLPTIL
+776 IL
-787 SGLTALI
+787 STVLGTVLNALAVFI
-794 TAIVSAIG
+794 ASVVASIG
-802 LWPATIIAVLLILGA
+802 LWPLLLVA
-817 AVFACLAAHWD
+817 AVSVILAAIIETLRKHGD
-828 EIKQKLGETLDNLQ
+828 DIRAGVDKFGETIADIIR
-842 EKVHSAGE
+842 SAGE

-931 LVNGMISAIVG
+931 LVNSMISAIVG

-1037 KFAASGGLE
+1037 RFAGDLA
-1046 QLVRL
+1046 QLARV

>member
-29 KSTSKQIGDLDK
+29 RSTSKQIGDLDK

-70 LEKVNA
+70 LERVNA

-218 QHAERIVADTKKAV
+218 QHAERIVAETQKAV
-232 NAQDKAAQAAE
+232 SAQDKAAQAAE
-243 NRAARERAAAKSPK
+243 SRAAREHAVAAKSPK
-257 GSSVPASS
+257 RSSVPDSP

-297 ARVFDTLQRAVDGL
+297 ARVFGTLQRAVDGL

-347 KTTEWMGSAAL
+347 KITEWMGSAAL

-418 KSAAKAM
+418 QSAAKAM

-477 EILQA
+477 EIMQA

-501 SLNTI
+501 SLNAI

-517 WATNIANCIN
+517 WAANIANCIN

-597 ILTLYGF
+597 ILTLYSF

-616 SIAACI
+616 SIGACI
-622 NSAIANIPWMEA
+622 NSAIANVPWIEA

-642 IGLLNTLIAAVQ
+642 VGLLHTLIATVQ
-654 GTDWTTLGQNIVSMI
+654 GTDWTALGQNIVSMVS
-669 GAIDWVGLF
+669 AIDWVGLF

-693 GIIDQVDWGAVGQ
+693 DILDQVDWGAVGQ
-706 KIMECIEAVDWAG
+706 KIMECIETVDWDG

-725 EIINNLW
+725 EIINNNW
-732 PMLMT
+732 P
-737 IIGASLLPIIGGF
+737 LL
-750 VIDSVLAEL
+750 LA
-759 SKQVGI
+759 
-765 MGVQLLGKIAG
+765 
-776 WIVGTMLPTIL
+776 
-787 SGLTALI
+787 
-794 TAIVSAIG
+794 
-802 LWPATIIAVLLILGA
+802 ILGA
-817 AVFACLAAHWD
+817 ALLPQISTFILSTVLGSVLTALAGFIASVVAAIGIWPLLLVTAVSV
-828 EIKQKLGETLDNLQ
+828 ILVAIIETLRKHGDDIRAGVD
-842 EKVHSAGE
+842 KFGDTIADIIRSAGE
-850 KIKEIWDALWLV
+850 KVKEIWNGLWLT

-880 FWTNIGTALDSA
+880 FWANIGTALDSA

-912 DIWEGITD
+912 DIWEGITG

-931 LVNGMISAIVG
+931 LVNGMISAIVS
-942 GVNGVISVLNGFG
+942 GVNGVIGVLNGFG

-963 DKLGVERVGFNIDP
+963 DKLGVERIGFNIDP

-1037 KFAASGGLE
+1037 RFAGDLA
-1046 QLVRL
+1046 QLARV

>member
-162 QENDAVNQQKSLIQH
+162 QEKDAVNQQKSLIQH

-218 QHAERIVADTKKAV
+218 QHAERIVAETQKAV

-243 NRAARERAAAKSPK
+243 SRAAREHAIAAKSPK
-257 GSSVPASS
+257 GSSVPGSS
-265 SSAGLL
+265 GSAGLL

-297 ARVFDTLQRAVDGL
+297 ARVFGTLQRAVDGL

-347 KTTEWMGSAAL
+347 KITEWMGSAAL

-418 KSAAKAM
+418 QSAAKAM

-477 EILQA
+477 EIMQA

-501 SLNTI
+501 SLNAI

-597 ILTLYGF
+597 ILTLYSF

-622 NSAIANIPWMEA
+622 NSAIANIPWTEA

-642 IGLLNTLIAAVQ
+642 VGLLHTLIATVQ
-654 GTDWTTLGQNIVSMI
+654 GTDWTALGQNIVSMVS
-669 GAIDWVGLF
+669 AIDWVGLF

-693 GIIDQVDWGAVGQ
+693 GILDQVDWGAVGQ

-725 EIINNLW
+725 EIINNNW
-732 PMLMT
+732 PLLLA
-737 IIGASLLPIIGGF
+737 ILGAALLPQISTF
-750 VIDSVLAEL
+750 
-759 SKQVGI
+759 
-765 MGVQLLGKIAG
+765 
-776 WIVGTMLPTIL
+776 IL
-787 SGLTALI
+787 STVLGAVLNALAVFI
-794 TAIVSAIG
+794 ASVVASIG
-802 LWPATIIAVLLILGA
+802 LWPLLLVA
-817 AVFACLAAHWD
+817 AVSVILAAVIETLRKHGD
-828 EIKQKLGETLDNLQ
+828 DIRAGVDKFGETIADIIR
-842 EKVHSAGE
+842 SAGE
-850 KIKEIWDALWLV
+850 KVKEIWNGLWLT

-880 FWTNIGTALDSA
+880 FWTNIGTALDNA

-942 GVNGVISVLNGFG
+942 GVNGVIGVLNGFG

-1037 KFAASGGLE
+1037 RFAGDLA
-1046 QLVRL
+1046 QLARV

>member
-90 SEYPGLSDS
+90 SDYPGLSDS

-148 GLQKRHAALTAQLN
+148 GLQKRHAALTSQLN

-257 GSSVPASS
+257 GSSVPGSS
-265 SSAGLL
+265 SSARLL

-425 GKYAKAAK
+425 GKYVKAAK

-501 SLNTI
+501 SLNAI

-597 ILTLYGF
+597 ILTLYSF

-642 IGLLNTLIAAVQ
+642 VGLLHTLIATVQ
-654 GTDWTTLGQNIVSMI
+654 GTDWTALGQNIVSMVS
-669 GAIDWVGLF
+669 AIDWVGLF

-693 GIIDQVDWGAVGQ
+693 SILDQVDWDAVGQ
-706 KIMECIEAVDWAG
+706 KIMECIEVVDWAG

-725 EIINNLW
+725 EIINNNW
-732 PMLMT
+732 PLLLA
-737 IIGASLLPIIGGF
+737 ILGAALLPQISTF
-750 VIDSVLAEL
+750 
-759 SKQVGI
+759 
-765 MGVQLLGKIAG
+765 
-776 WIVGTMLPTIL
+776 IL
-787 SGLTALI
+787 STVLGTVLNALAVFI
-794 TAIVSAIG
+794 ASVVASIG
-802 LWPATIIAVLLILGA
+802 LWPLLLVA
-817 AVFACLAAHWD
+817 AVSVILAAIIETLRKHGD
-828 EIKQKLGETLDNLQ
+828 DIRAGVDKFGETIADIIR
-842 EKVHSAGE
+842 SAGE
-850 KIKEIWDALWLV
+850 KVKEIWNGLWLT

-920 TIETAINGIIG
+920 TIEMAINGIIG
-931 LVNGMISAIVG
+931 LVNSMISAIVG

-1037 KFAASGGLE
+1037 RFAGDLA
-1046 QLVRL
+1046 QLARV

>member
-122 LDDLEKQ
+122 LNDLEKQ

-162 QENDAVNQQKSLIQH
+162 QENDAVNQQKNLIQH

-218 QHAERIVADTKKAV
+218 QHAERIVAETQKAV
-232 NAQDKAAQAAE
+232 SAQDKAAQAAE
-243 NRAARERAAAKSPK
+243 SRAAREHAIAAKSPK
-257 GSSVPASS
+257 GSSVPGSS
-265 SSAGLL
+265 GSAGLL

-282 SGTLNNALRTVGGLG
+282 SGTINNALRTVGGLG
-297 ARVFDTLQRAVDGL
+297 ARVFGTLQRAVDGL

-347 KTTEWMGSAAL
+347 KITEWMGSAAL

-370 QGAASTAAAPLLQAI
+370 QGAASTAAAPLLQALI
-385 LPALTAIANA
+385 PALTAIANA

-418 KSAAKAM
+418 QSAAKAM
-425 GKYAKAAK
+425 SKYAKAAK

-477 EILQA
+477 EIMQA
-482 IKDGDWYG
+482 VKDGDWYG

-501 SLNTI
+501 SLNAI

-597 ILTLYGF
+597 ILTLYSF

-622 NSAIANIPWMEA
+622 NSAIANIPWTEA

-642 IGLLNTLIAAVQ
+642 VGLLHTLIATVQ
-654 GTDWTTLGQNIVSMI
+654 VTDWTALGQNIVSMVST
-669 GAIDWVGLF
+669 IDWVGLF

-693 GIIDQVDWGAVGQ
+693 GILDQVDWGAVGQ

-725 EIINNLW
+725 EIINNNW
-732 PMLMT
+732 PLLLA
-737 IIGASLLPIIGGF
+737 ILGAALLPQISTF
-750 VIDSVLAEL
+750 
-759 SKQVGI
+759 
-765 MGVQLLGKIAG
+765 
-776 WIVGTMLPTIL
+776 IL
-787 SGLTALI
+787 STVLGAVLNALAVFI
-794 TAIVSAIG
+794 ASVVASIG
-802 LWPATIIAVLLILGA
+802 LWPLLLVA
-817 AVFACLAAHWD
+817 AVSVILAAIIETLRKHGD
-828 EIKQKLGETLDNLQ
+828 DIRAGVDKFGETIADIIR
-842 EKVHSAGE
+842 SAGE
-850 KIKEIWDALWLV
+850 KVKEIWNGLWLT

-880 FWTNIGTALDSA
+880 FWINIGTALDSA

-942 GVNGVISVLNGFG
+942 GVNGVIGVLNGFG

-1037 KFAASGGLE
+1037 RFAGDLA
-1046 QLVRL
+1046 QLARV

>member
-29 KSTSKQIGDLDK
+29 KSTSKQIGDLDR

-122 LDDLEKQ
+122 LNDLEKQ

-218 QHAERIVADTKKAV
+218 QHAERIVAETQKAV
-232 NAQDKAAQAAE
+232 SAQDKAAQAAE
-243 NRAARERAAAKSPK
+243 SRAAREHAIAAKSPK
-257 GSSVPASS
+257 GSSVPGSS
-265 SSAGLL
+265 GSAGLL

-297 ARVFDTLQRAVDGL
+297 ARVFGTLQRAVDGL

-347 KTTEWMGSAAL
+347 KITEWMGSAAL

-418 KSAAKAM
+418 QSAAKAM

-477 EILQA
+477 EIMQA
-482 IKDGDWYG
+482 VKDGDWYG

-501 SLNTI
+501 SLNAI

-597 ILTLYGF
+597 IITLYSF

-622 NSAIANIPWMEA
+622 NSAIANIPWTEA

-642 IGLLNTLIAAVQ
+642 VGLLHTLIATVQ
-654 GTDWTTLGQNIVSMI
+654 GTDWTALGQNIVSMVS
-669 GAIDWVGLF
+669 AIDWVGLF

-693 GIIDQVDWGAVGQ
+693 GILNQVDWGAVGQ
-706 KIMECIEAVDWAG
+706 KIMECIGAVDWAG

-725 EIINNLW
+725 EIINNNW
-732 PMLMT
+732 PLLLA
-737 IIGASLLPIIGGF
+737 ILGAALLPQISTF
-750 VIDSVLAEL
+750 
-759 SKQVGI
+759 
-765 MGVQLLGKIAG
+765 
-776 WIVGTMLPTIL
+776 IL
-787 SGLTALI
+787 STVLGAVLNALAVFI
-794 TAIVSAIG
+794 ASVVASIG
-802 LWPATIIAVLLILGA
+802 LWPLLLVA
-817 AVFACLAAHWD
+817 AVSVILAAIIETLRKHGD
-828 EIKQKLGETLDNLQ
+828 DIRAGVDKFGETIADIIR
-842 EKVHSAGE
+842 SAGE
-850 KIKEIWDALWLV
+850 KVKEIWNGLWLT

-892 AADIQQGWN
+892 VADIQRGWN

-942 GVNGVISVLNGFG
+942 GVNGVIGVLNGFG

-1037 KFAASGGLE
+1037 RFAGDLA
-1046 QLVRL
+1046 QLARV

>member
-122 LDDLEKQ
+122 LNDLEKQ

-218 QHAERIVADTKKAV
+218 QHAERIVAETQKAV

-243 NRAARERAAAKSPK
+243 SRAAREHAIAAKSPK
-257 GSSVPASS
+257 GSSVPGSS
-265 SSAGLL
+265 GSAGLL

-282 SGTLNNALRTVGGLG
+282 SGTLNNALRTVGGIG
-297 ARVFDTLQRAVDGL
+297 TRVFGTLQQAVDGL

-358 SSATLRAALGNL
+358 SSATLRAALGSL

-418 KSAAKAM
+418 QRAAKAM

-501 SLNTI
+501 SLNAI
-506 PWPDIQDKARA
+506 PWPDTQDKARA

-597 ILTLYGF
+597 ILTLYSF

-642 IGLLNTLIAAVQ
+642 VGLLHTLIATVQ
-654 GTDWTTLGQNIVSMI
+654 GTDWTALGQNIVSMVSS
-669 GAIDWVGLF
+669 IDWVGLF

-693 GIIDQVDWGAVGQ
+693 GILDQVDWGAVGQ

-725 EIINNLW
+725 EIINNNW
-732 PMLMT
+732 PLLLA
-737 IIGASLLPIIGGF
+737 ILGAALLPQISTF
-750 VIDSVLAEL
+750 
-759 SKQVGI
+759 
-765 MGVQLLGKIAG
+765 
-776 WIVGTMLPTIL
+776 IL
-787 SGLTALI
+787 STVLGAVLNALAVFI
-794 TAIVSAIG
+794 ASVVASIG
-802 LWPATIIAVLLILGA
+802 LWPLLLVA
-817 AVFACLAAHWD
+817 AVSVILAAIIETLRKHGD
-828 EIKQKLGETLDNLQ
+828 DIRAGVDKFGETIADIIR
-842 EKVHSAGE
+842 SAGE
-850 KIKEIWDALWLV
+850 KVKEIWNGLWLT

-880 FWTNIGTALDSA
+880 FWINIGTALDSA

-942 GVNGVISVLNGFG
+942 GVNGVIGVLNGFG

-999 AVLGDQTNGTNIEA
+999 AVLGEQTNGTNIEA

-1037 KFAASGGLE
+1037 RFAGDLA
-1046 QLVRL
+1046 QLARV

>member
-162 QENDAVNQQKSLIQH
+162 QEKDAVNQQKSLIQH

-257 GSSVPASS
+257 GSSVPGSS

-418 KSAAKAM
+418 QGAAKAM

-501 SLNTI
+501 SLNAI

-567 AGIARGLTTAVAELD
+567 AGLARGLTTAVAELD

-597 ILTLYGF
+597 ILTLYSF

-642 IGLLNTLIAAVQ
+642 VGLLHTLIATVQ
-654 GTDWTTLGQNIVSMI
+654 GTDWTALGQNIVSMVS
-669 GAIDWVGLF
+669 AIDWVGLF

-693 GIIDQVDWGAVGQ
+693 GILDQVDWGAVGQ
-706 KIMECIEAVDWAG
+706 KIMECIEAVDWTG

-725 EIINNLW
+725 EIINNNW
-732 PMLMT
+732 PLLLA
-737 IIGASLLPIIGGF
+737 ILGAALLPQISTF
-750 VIDSVLAEL
+750 
-759 SKQVGI
+759 
-765 MGVQLLGKIAG
+765 
-776 WIVGTMLPTIL
+776 IL
-787 SGLTALI
+787 STVLGTVLNALAVFI
-794 TAIVSAIG
+794 ASVVASIG
-802 LWPATIIAVLLILGA
+802 LWPLLLVA
-817 AVFACLAAHWD
+817 AVSVILAAIIETLRKHGD
-828 EIKQKLGETLDNLQ
+828 DIRAGVDKFGETIADIIR
-842 EKVHSAGE
+842 SAGE
-850 KIKEIWDALWLV
+850 KIKAIWDALWLV
-862 VKLIGMQLWEDIT
+862 VKLIGMQLWEDIQ

-912 DIWEGITD
+912 DIWEDITD

-931 LVNGMISAIVG
+931 LVNSMISAIVG
-942 GVNGVISVLNGFG
+942 GVNSVIGVLNGFG

-1037 KFAASGGLE
+1037 RFAGDLA
-1046 QLVRL
+1046 QLARV

>member
-90 SEYPGLSDS
+90 SDYPGLSDS

-257 GSSVPASS
+257 GSSVPGSS

-322 AKFRN
+322 ASFRN

-370 QGAASTAAAPLLQAI
+370 QGAASTAAAPLLQAL

-501 SLNTI
+501 SLNAI

-567 AGIARGLTTAVAELD
+567 AGLARGLTTAVAELD

-597 ILTLYGF
+597 ILTLYSF

-642 IGLLNTLIAAVQ
+642 VGLLHTLIATVQ
-654 GTDWTTLGQNIVSMI
+654 GTDWTALGQNIVSMVS
-669 GAIDWVGLF
+669 AIDWVGLF

-693 GIIDQVDWGAVGQ
+693 GILDQVDWGAVGQ

-719 ILSQLG
+719 ILSPLG
-725 EIINNLW
+725 EIINNNW
-732 PMLMT
+732 PLLLA
-737 IIGASLLPIIGGF
+737 ILGAALLPQISTF
-750 VIDSVLAEL
+750 
-759 SKQVGI
+759 
-765 MGVQLLGKIAG
+765 
-776 WIVGTMLPTIL
+776 IL
-787 SGLTALI
+787 STVLGTVLNALAVFI
-794 TAIVSAIG
+794 ASVVASIG
-802 LWPATIIAVLLILGA
+802 LWPLLLVA
-817 AVFACLAAHWD
+817 AVSVILAAIIETLRKHGD
-828 EIKQKLGETLDNLQ
+828 DIRAGVDKFGETIADIIR
-842 EKVHSAGE
+842 SAGE
-850 KIKEIWDALWLV
+850 KVKEIWNGLWLT

-931 LVNGMISAIVG
+931 LVNSMISAIVG

-1037 KFAASGGLE
+1037 RFAGDLA
-1046 QLVRL
+1046 QLARV

>member
-90 SEYPGLSDS
+90 SDYPGLSDS

-257 GSSVPASS
+257 GSSVPGSS

-418 KSAAKAM
+418 QGAAKAM

-501 SLNTI
+501 SLNAI

-567 AGIARGLTTAVAELD
+567 AGLARGITTAVAELD

-597 ILTLYGF
+597 ILTLYSF

-622 NSAIANIPWMEA
+622 NSAITNIPWMEA

-642 IGLLNTLIAAVQ
+642 VGLLHTLIATVQ
-654 GTDWTTLGQNIVSMI
+654 GTDWTALGQNIVSMVS
-669 GAIDWVGLF
+669 AIDWVGLF

-693 GIIDQVDWGAVGQ
+693 GILDQVDWGVVGQ
-706 KIMECIEAVDWAG
+706 KIMECIEAVDWTG

-725 EIINNLW
+725 EIINNNW
-732 PMLMT
+732 PLLLA
-737 IIGASLLPIIGGF
+737 ILGAALLPQISTF
-750 VIDSVLAEL
+750 
-759 SKQVGI
+759 
-765 MGVQLLGKIAG
+765 
-776 WIVGTMLPTIL
+776 IL
-787 SGLTALI
+787 STVLGAVLNALAVFI
-794 TAIVSAIG
+794 ASVVASIG
-802 LWPATIIAVLLILGA
+802 LWPLLLVA
-817 AVFACLAAHWD
+817 AVSVILAAIIETLRKHGD
-828 EIKQKLGETLDNLQ
+828 DIRAGVDKFGETIADIIR
-842 EKVHSAGE
+842 SAGE
-850 KIKEIWDALWLV
+850 KVKEIWNGLWLT

-931 LVNGMISAIVG
+931 LVNSMISAIVG
-942 GVNGVISVLNGFG
+942 GVNGVIGVLNGFG

-1037 KFAASGGLE
+1037 RFAGDLA
-1046 QLVRL
+1046 QLARV

>member
-1 MADGSITIDARL
+1 MAENTIVIDARI

-18 ESDLKALQAKV
+18 EADLKSLQASAKNTAARI
-29 KSTSKQIGDLDK
+29 KDLGKQINTAQTTRNKLKDQLDAATKTADETAAALDK
-41 QLNSAQTKRS
+41 INARLDAAQHSKFGITSEEDVQLS
-51 ALGDSLNQA
+51 NQLA
-60 RQNADDTAVA
+60 AKLQQQDDKAGSIRA
-70 LEKVNA
+70 NYEA
-76 QLENVKKSHLADIK
+76 
-90 SEYPGLSDS
+90 
-99 KVQDVLKSRMEGETS
+99 
-114 LLNQNQKL
+114 
-122 LDDLEKQ
+122 Q
-129 DAKVAEI
+129 DAALR
-136 ESDYNAQGDAIS
+136 NLQAQHD
-148 GLQKRHAALTAQLN
+148 ALTAQLD
-162 QENDAVNQQKSLIQH
+162 QENTAVERQKDLIQH
-177 LSGEDDMQAYFNKQ
+177 ITGDDEMQNYFNKQ
-191 ADAIESSFAKIEN
+191 AAAIEESFSKIEE
-204 RQNKAY
+204 RQNKVY
-210 GTVDESAT
+210 GTADETAT
-218 QHAERIVADTKKAV
+218 QHAERIVAETKKAV

-243 NRAARERAAAKSPK
+243 NRAARERAAAAGTSSPAKSTSGNPLR
-257 GSSVPASS
+257 GA
-265 SSAGLL
+265 
-271 SGRITGLNKAL
+271 SGRVGSLTRAL
-282 SGTLNNALRTVGGLG
+282 SGALSNALRTVGGIG
-297 ARVFDTLQRAVDGL
+297 ARVFGTLQRAVDGL
-311 RAKLTQSSKNL
+311 RAKLIQSSKNL

-347 KTTEWMGSAAL
+347 KITEWMGSAAL

-418 KSAAKAM
+418 QSAAKAM

-501 SLNTI
+501 SLNAI

-540 HTVAQG
+540 HTVAHG

-567 AGIARGLTTAVAELD
+567 AGLARGLTTAVVELD
-582 WPLLGRVLTDGMRAA
+582 WSLLGRVLTDGMRAA

-622 NSAIANIPWMEA
+622 NSAIANIPWMDA

-642 IGLLNTLIAAVQ
+642 VGLLHTLIATVQ
-654 GTDWTTLGQNIVSMI
+654 STDWTALGQNIVSMVS
-669 GAIDWVGLF
+669 AIDWVGLF
-678 SAMGTLAIDVLQAIN
+678 STLSTLALSILEAASNIL
-693 GIIDQVDWGAVGQ
+693 GQVDWNAVGE
-706 KIMECIEAVDWAG
+706 KIKECLEAVDWVG

-725 EIINNLW
+725 ELINNNW
-732 PMLMT
+732 PLLLA
-737 IIGASLLPIIGGF
+737 ILGAALLPQIGTF
-750 VIDSVLAEL
+750 
-759 SKQVGI
+759 
-765 MGVQLLGKIAG
+765 
-776 WIVGTMLPTIL
+776 IL
-787 SGLTALI
+787 STVLGAVLTALAGFI
-794 TAIVSAIG
+794 ASVVAAIG
-802 LWPATIIAVLLILGA
+802 LWPLLLVA
-817 AVFACLAAHWD
+817 AVSVILVA
-828 EIKQKLGETLDNLQ
+828 IIETLRKHGDDIRTGVDKFG
-842 EKVHSAGE
+842 EAIADIIRSAGE

-862 VKLIGMQLWEDIT
+862 VKLIGMQLWEDIQ

-880 FWTNIGTALDSA
+880 FWTSIGTALDSA

-920 TIETAINGIIG
+920 TIKTAINGIIG

-942 GVNGVISVLNGFG
+942 GVNGVIGVLNGFG

-1037 KFAASGGLE
+1037 RFAGDLA
-1046 QLVRL
+1046 QLARV
-1051 LKPYIDKEENRRGA
+1051 LKPYIDKEENRRGV

>member
-90 SEYPGLSDS
+90 SDYPGLSDS

-129 DAKVAEI
+129 DTKVAEI

-257 GSSVPASS
+257 GSSVPGSS

-418 KSAAKAM
+418 QGAAKAM

-501 SLNTI
+501 SLNAI

-567 AGIARGLTTAVAELD
+567 AGLARGITTAVAELD

-597 ILTLYGF
+597 ILTLYSF

-642 IGLLNTLIAAVQ
+642 VGLLHTLIATVQ
-654 GTDWTTLGQNIVSMI
+654 GTDWTALGQNIVSMVS
-669 GAIDWVGLF
+669 AIDWVGLF

-693 GIIDQVDWGAVGQ
+693 GILDQVDWGAVGQ

-725 EIINNLW
+725 EIINNNW
-732 PMLMT
+732 PLLLA
-737 IIGASLLPIIGGF
+737 ILGAALLPQISTF
-750 VIDSVLAEL
+750 
-759 SKQVGI
+759 
-765 MGVQLLGKIAG
+765 
-776 WIVGTMLPTIL
+776 IL
-787 SGLTALI
+787 STVLGTVLNALAVFI
-794 TAIVSAIG
+794 ASVVASIG
-802 LWPATIIAVLLILGA
+802 LWPLLLVAAVLVI
-817 AVFACLAAHWD
+817 LAAIIETLRKHGD
-828 EIKQKLGETLDNLQ
+828 DIRAGVDKFGETIADIIR
-842 EKVHSAGE
+842 SAGE

-1037 KFAASGGLE
+1037 RFAGDLA
-1046 QLVRL
+1046 QLARV

>member
-1 MADGSITIDARL
+1 MAENTIVIDARI

-18 ESDLKALQAKV
+18 EADLKSLQASAKNTAARI
-29 KSTSKQIGDLDK
+29 KDLGKQINTAQTTRNKLKDQLDAATKTADETAAALDK
-41 QLNSAQTKRS
+41 INARLDAAQHSKFGITSEEDVQLS
-51 ALGDSLNQA
+51 NQLA
-60 RQNADDTAVA
+60 AKLQQQDDKAGSIRA
-70 LEKVNA
+70 NYEA
-76 QLENVKKSHLADIK
+76 
-90 SEYPGLSDS
+90 
-99 KVQDVLKSRMEGETS
+99 
-114 LLNQNQKL
+114 
-122 LDDLEKQ
+122 Q
-129 DAKVAEI
+129 DAALR
-136 ESDYNAQGDAIS
+136 NLQAQ
-148 GLQKRHAALTAQLN
+148 HTALTAQLD
-162 QENDAVNQQKSLIQH
+162 QENTAVERQKDLIQH
-177 LSGEDDMQAYFNKQ
+177 ITGDDEMQNYFNKQ
-191 ADAIESSFAKIEN
+191 AAAIEESFSKIEE

-210 GTVDESAT
+210 GTADETAT
-218 QHAERIVADTKKAV
+218 QHAERIVAETKKAV

-243 NRAARERAAAKSPK
+243 NRAARERAAAAGTSSPAK
-257 GSSVPASS
+257 PTSGNPLRGA
-265 SSAGLL
+265 
-271 SGRITGLNKAL
+271 SGRVGSLTRAL
-282 SGTLNNALRTVGGLG
+282 SGALSNALRTVGGLG
-297 ARVFDTLQRAVDGL
+297 ARVFGTLQRAVDGL
-311 RAKLTQSSKNL
+311 RTKLTQSSKNI

-418 KSAAKAM
+418 QSAAKAM

-501 SLNTI
+501 SLNAI

-597 ILTLYGF
+597 ILTLYSF
-604 VQTYTGWADLGN
+604 VQTYEGWADLGN
-616 SIAACI
+616 SIAACL

-642 IGLLNTLIAAVQ
+642 IGILNTLIAAVQ
-654 GTDWTTLGQNIVSMI
+654 GTDWTTLGQNIVAMI

-678 SAMGTLAIDVLQAIN
+678 STLSTLALSILEAASNIL
-693 GIIDQVDWGAVGQ
+693 GQVDWNAVGE
-706 KIMECIEAVDWAG
+706 KIKECLEAVDWVG

-725 EIINNLW
+725 ELINNNW
-732 PMLMT
+732 P
-737 IIGASLLPIIGGF
+737 LL
-750 VIDSVLAEL
+750 LA
-759 SKQVGI
+759 
-765 MGVQLLGKIAG
+765 
-776 WIVGTMLPTIL
+776 
-787 SGLTALI
+787 
-794 TAIVSAIG
+794 
-802 LWPATIIAVLLILGA
+802 ILGA
-817 AVFACLAAHWD
+817 ALLPQIGTFILSTVLGAVLTALAGFIASVVAAIGIWPLLLVAAVSV
-828 EIKQKLGETLDNLQ
+828 ILVAIIETLRKHGDDIRTGVDKFG
-842 EKVHSAGE
+842 EAIADIIRSAGE

-862 VKLIGMQLWEDIT
+862 VKLIGMQLWEDIQ

-920 TIETAINGIIG
+920 TIKTAINGIIG

-942 GVNGVISVLNGFG
+942 GVNGVIGVLNGFG

-999 AVLGDQTNGTNIEA
+999 AVLGDQTSGTNVEA

-1037 KFAASGGLE
+1037 RFAGDLA
-1046 QLVRL
+1046 QLARV

>member
-90 SEYPGLSDS
+90 SDYPGLSDS

-257 GSSVPASS
+257 GSSVPGSS

-322 AKFRN
+322 ASFRN

-370 QGAASTAAAPLLQAI
+370 QGAASTAAAPLLQAL

-501 SLNTI
+501 SLNAI

-527 GFIEVPGLWEAIG
+527 GFIEVPGLWEAVG

-567 AGIARGLTTAVAELD
+567 AGLARGITTAVAELD

-597 ILTLYGF
+597 ILTLYSF

-642 IGLLNTLIAAVQ
+642 VGLLHTLIATVQ
-654 GTDWTTLGQNIVSMI
+654 GTDWTALGQNIVSMVS
-669 GAIDWVGLF
+669 AIDWVGLF
-678 SAMGTLAIDVLQAIN
+678 SAMGTLAIDVLQAVN
-693 GIIDQVDWGAVGQ
+693 GILDQVDWGAVGQ

-725 EIINNLW
+725 EIINNNW
-732 PMLMT
+732 PLLLA
-737 IIGASLLPIIGGF
+737 ILGAALLPQISTF
-750 VIDSVLAEL
+750 
-759 SKQVGI
+759 
-765 MGVQLLGKIAG
+765 
-776 WIVGTMLPTIL
+776 IL
-787 SGLTALI
+787 STVLGTVLNALAVFI
-794 TAIVSAIG
+794 ASVVASIG
-802 LWPATIIAVLLILGA
+802 LWPLLLVA
-817 AVFACLAAHWD
+817 AVSVILAAIIETLRKHGD
-828 EIKQKLGETLDNLQ
+828 DIRAGVDKFGETIADIIR
-842 EKVHSAGE
+842 SAGE

-880 FWTNIGTALDSA
+880 FWTNIGTVLDSA

-942 GVNGVISVLNGFG
+942 GVNGVIGVLNGFG

-1037 KFAASGGLE
+1037 RFAGDLA
-1046 QLVRL
+1046 QLARV

>member
-1 MADGSITIDARL
+1 MAENTIVIDARI

-18 ESDLKALQAKV
+18 EADLKSLQASAKNTAARI
-29 KSTSKQIGDLDK
+29 KDLGKQINTAQTTRNKLKDQLDAATKTADETAAALDK
-41 QLNSAQTKRS
+41 INARLDAAQHSKFGITSEEDVQLS
-51 ALGDSLNQA
+51 NQLA
-60 RQNADDTAVA
+60 AKLQQQDDKAGSIRA
-70 LEKVNA
+70 NYEA
-76 QLENVKKSHLADIK
+76 
-90 SEYPGLSDS
+90 
-99 KVQDVLKSRMEGETS
+99 
-114 LLNQNQKL
+114 
-122 LDDLEKQ
+122 Q
-129 DAKVAEI
+129 DAALR
-136 ESDYNAQGDAIS
+136 NLQAQ
-148 GLQKRHAALTAQLN
+148 HTALTAQLD
-162 QENDAVNQQKSLIQH
+162 QENTAVERQKDLIQH
-177 LSGEDDMQAYFNKQ
+177 ITGDDEMQNYFNKQ
-191 ADAIESSFAKIEN
+191 AAAIEESFSKIEE
-204 RQNKAY
+204 RQNKVY
-210 GTVDESAT
+210 GTADETAT
-218 QHAERIVADTKKAV
+218 QHAERIVAETKKAV

-243 NRAARERAAAKSPK
+243 NRAARERAAAAGTSSPAKSTSGNPLR
-257 GSSVPASS
+257 GA
-265 SSAGLL
+265 
-271 SGRITGLNKAL
+271 SGRVGSLTRAL
-282 SGTLNNALRTVGGLG
+282 SGALSNALRTVGGLG
-297 ARVFDTLQRAVDGL
+297 ARVFGTLQRAVDGL
-311 RAKLTQSSKNL
+311 RTKLTQSSKNL

-347 KTTEWMGSAAL
+347 NVTEWMGSAAL

-418 KSAAKAM
+418 QSAAKAM

-501 SLNTI
+501 SLNAI

-597 ILTLYGF
+597 ILTLYSF
-604 VQTYTGWADLGN
+604 VQTYEGWADLGN
-616 SIAACI
+616 SISACL

-634 GLGLSGFV
+634 GLGLGGFV

-654 GTDWTTLGQNIVSMI
+654 GTDWTTLGQNIVAMI

-678 SAMGTLAIDVLQAIN
+678 STLSTLALSILEAASNIL
-693 GIIDQVDWGAVGQ
+693 GQVDWNAVGE
-706 KIMECIEAVDWAG
+706 KIKECLEAVDWVG

-725 EIINNLW
+725 ELINNNW
-732 PMLMT
+732 PLLLA
-737 IIGASLLPIIGGF
+737 ILGAALLPQIGTF
-750 VIDSVLAEL
+750 
-759 SKQVGI
+759 
-765 MGVQLLGKIAG
+765 
-776 WIVGTMLPTIL
+776 IL
-787 SGLTALI
+787 STVLGAVLTALAGFI
-794 TAIVSAIG
+794 ASVVAAIG
-802 LWPATIIAVLLILGA
+802 LWPLLLVA
-817 AVFACLAAHWD
+817 AVSVILVA
-828 EIKQKLGETLDNLQ
+828 IIETLRKHGDDIRTGVDKFG
-842 EKVHSAGE
+842 EAIADIIRSAGE

-862 VKLIGMQLWEDIT
+862 VKLIGMQLWEDIQ

-920 TIETAINGIIG
+920 TIKTAINGIIG
-931 LVNGMISAIVG
+931 LVNGMISAIVD
-942 GVNGVISVLNGFG
+942 GVNGVIGVLNGFG

-999 AVLGDQTNGTNIEA
+999 AVLGDQTSGTNVEA

-1051 LKPYIDKEENRRGA
+1051 LKPYIDKEETRRGA
-1065 KLVTGGVY
+1065 KLVTGGAY

>member
-162 QENDAVNQQKSLIQH
+162 QEKDAVNQQKSLIQH

-218 QHAERIVADTKKAV
+218 QHAERIVAETQKAV
-232 NAQDKAAQAAE
+232 SAQDKAAQAAE
-243 NRAARERAAAKSPK
+243 SRAAREHAAAAKSPK
-257 GSSVPASS
+257 GSSVPGSS
-265 SSAGLL
+265 GSAGLL

-297 ARVFDTLQRAVDGL
+297 ARVFGTLQQAVDGL
-311 RAKLTQSSKNL
+311 RTKLTQSSKNI

-358 SSATLRAALGNL
+358 SSATLKAALGSL

-418 KSAAKAM
+418 QSAAKAM

-477 EILQA
+477 EILHA

-501 SLNTI
+501 SLNAI

-597 ILTLYGF
+597 ILTLYSF

-622 NSAIANIPWMEA
+622 NSAIANIPWTEA

-642 IGLLNTLIAAVQ
+642 VGLLHTLIATVQ
-654 GTDWTTLGQNIVSMI
+654 GTDWTALGQNIVSMVST
-669 GAIDWVGLF
+669 IDWVGLF

-693 GIIDQVDWGAVGQ
+693 GILDQVDWGAVGQ

-725 EIINNLW
+725 EIINNNW
-732 PMLMT
+732 PLLLA
-737 IIGASLLPIIGGF
+737 ILGAALLPQISTF
-750 VIDSVLAEL
+750 
-759 SKQVGI
+759 
-765 MGVQLLGKIAG
+765 
-776 WIVGTMLPTIL
+776 IL
-787 SGLTALI
+787 STVLGAVLNALAVFI
-794 TAIVSAIG
+794 ASVVASIG
-802 LWPATIIAVLLILGA
+802 LWPLLLVA
-817 AVFACLAAHWD
+817 AVSVILAAIIETLRKHGD
-828 EIKQKLGETLDNLQ
+828 DIRAGVDKFGETIADIIR
-842 EKVHSAGE
+842 SAGE
-850 KIKEIWDALWLV
+850 KVKEIWNGLWLT

-942 GVNGVISVLNGFG
+942 GVNGVIGVLNGFG

-1037 KFAASGGLE
+1037 RFAGDLA
-1046 QLVRL
+1046 QLARV

>member
-90 SEYPGLSDS
+90 SDYPGLSDS

-148 GLQKRHAALTAQLN
+148 GLQKRHAALTSQLN

-257 GSSVPASS
+257 GSSVPGSS
-265 SSAGLL
+265 SSARLL

-501 SLNTI
+501 SLNAI

-597 ILTLYGF
+597 ILTLYSF

-642 IGLLNTLIAAVQ
+642 VGLLHTLIATVQ
-654 GTDWTTLGQNIVSMI
+654 GTDWTALGQNIVSMVS
-669 GAIDWVGLF
+669 AIDWVGLF

-693 GIIDQVDWGAVGQ
+693 SILDQVDWDAVGQ
-706 KIMECIEAVDWAG
+706 KIMACIEVVDWAG

-725 EIINNLW
+725 EIINNNW
-732 PMLMT
+732 PLLLA
-737 IIGASLLPIIGGF
+737 ILGAALLPQISTF
-750 VIDSVLAEL
+750 
-759 SKQVGI
+759 
-765 MGVQLLGKIAG
+765 
-776 WIVGTMLPTIL
+776 IL
-787 SGLTALI
+787 STVLGTVLNALAVFI
-794 TAIVSAIG
+794 ASVVASIG
-802 LWPATIIAVLLILGA
+802 LWPLLLVA
-817 AVFACLAAHWD
+817 AVSVILAAIIETLRKHGD
-828 EIKQKLGETLDNLQ
+828 DIRAGVDKFGETIADIIR
-842 EKVHSAGE
+842 SAGE
-850 KIKEIWDALWLV
+850 KVKEIWNGLWLT

-931 LVNGMISAIVG
+931 LVNSMISAIVG

-1037 KFAASGGLE
+1037 RFAGDLA
-1046 QLVRL
+1046 QLARV